1 MKKLLPIKPFRVF
14 KKFNNWRDD
23 VITWLEDWV
32 VNGYSHKKKQLYLH
46 GESNTGKNSF
56 INHLMGKFF

>member
-46 GESNTGKNSF
+46 GESNTGKSSF